1 MILTRAEVYG
11 GRNMIYFDHTADTPP
26 DSRVLEEYIRAAQIF
41 ANPNSAHSAGQ
52 RAKNEID
59 GSISLMAKLLHI
71 KPSEIIMTSGA
82 SEANNLAV
90 KGLTFTDRRRGKHI
104 VSTFLEHSS
113 VSGALTFLQEQGWE
127 IDIVNVK
134 PDGMIDIDHLRT
146 LLREDTVLCAVCA
159 VDSELGTVQPIGQIA
174 EILKDYPNCR
184 FHVDATQA
192 IGKIKLDLTQADTA
206 SFAPH
211 KFYGLKGSGILYK
224 REEIVLEPMIH
235 GGASTTIYRSG
246 TPDTAA
252 IAAAAKALE
261 LTENEFEKRL
271 AYVTNINRILRDEI
285 RSIRGL
291 IINSPE
297 NAVPHILNV
306 SSTGIKGS
314 KMQEL
319 LNEKGICIS
328 VKSACSVPNTPSRP
342 VMAITHDRK
351 RALSSWRISL
361 SHLTTKQDMEA
372 LIKALREIMEHEVK
386 K

>member
-1 MILTRAEVYG
+1 MILMRAEVYG
-11 GRNMIYFDHTADTPP
+11 GLNMIYFDYTADTPP
-26 DSRVLEEYIRAAQIF
+26 DQRVLEEYIRAAQIF
-41 ANPNSAHSAGQ
+41 ANPNSKHSAG
-52 RAKNEID
+52 AGAANEISR
-59 GSISLMAKLLHI
+59 SISLMAKLLDVRPGEMI
-71 KPSEIIMTSGA
+71 LTSGA

-127 IDIVNVK
+127 IDIVNVE
-134 PDGMIDIDHLRT
+134 PDGTIDLEHLRS

-159 VDSELGTVQPIGQIA
+159 VDSELGTVQPIWQIA
-174 EILKDYPNCR
+174 EILKDYPDCR

-192 IGKIKLDLTQADTA
+192 VGKTKLDISCADTA

-224 REEIVLEPMIH
+224 REEIVLEPLIH

-246 TPDTAA
+246 TPDTASA
-252 IAAAAKALE
+252 AAAAKALE
-261 LTENEFEKRL
+261 IAECEFEERL

-285 RSIRGL
+285 QKIPGL
-291 IINSPE
+291 VINSPAH
-297 NAVPHILNV
+297 AVPHILNV

-314 KMQEL
+314 QMQAL

-342 VMAITHDRK
+342 VMAITHDRR

-361 SHLTTKQDMEA
+361 SHLTTEQDIEA
-372 LIKALREIMEHEVK
+372 LIKALQEITEHEVEK
-386 K
+386 